1 MPDPVL
7 VAMRFRGLLVG
18 AAACLLLLGGCATNG
33 NPRDPLEPL
42 NRGVYKFNDVV
53 DHVLVKPA
61 AEIYSGVL
69 PDFVRKGISN
79 VFSNVNDVIVALNN
93 LLQGKFSNAAS
104 DVGRIA
110 INTTIGLL
118 GIFDPA
124 TEAGLE
130 KNNEDFGQT
139 LGYWG
144 IGDGPYLVLPFLGP
158 SSFRD
163 TAGWVGDVYA
173 WPITYVDPNRDRNAL
188 IALRFVGIRAELLA
202 ASNILQTAA
211 LDPYEFTRDAY
222 LQRRRNL
229 VYDGKPPLDD
239 GAGIRTGVRAAKAET
254 PASPDVS
261 EPVVESVL
269 VSDESVATPAEHEA
283 RARAAAPQAANTTH
297 NGDKPTRVVRI
308 WLPQLD

>member
-7 VAMRFRGLLVG
+7 VATRFRGLFVG
-18 AAACLLLLGGCATNG
+18 VAACLLLLGGCATNG

-61 AEIYSGVL
+61 AEVYSGVL

-79 VFSNVNDVIVALNN
+79 VFSNLNDVIVALNN
-93 LLQGKFSNAAS
+93 VLQGKFSNAAS

-239 GAGIRTGVRAAKAET
+239 GAEIRTGVRAAKAET

-269 VSDESVATPAEHEA
+269 VSGESVATPAEREA
-283 RARAAAPQAANTTH
+283 RARAVAPRAANTTH
-297 NGDKPTRVVRI
+297 NKDNPTRVVRM
-308 WLPQLD
+308 WLPQGN